1 MIGGMHLMDSMQAV
15 QGESMPRN
23 QMKRRMKTASP
34 KFMHVALGAAV
45 VALVACAHVSAAR
58 AGDDDMSAKESFSD
72 KFWKTLGVK
81 NPGETEYEINYSE
94 RSPLVVPPTRNLP
107 PPVVNQATA
116 PNWPKD
122 PDVAKRKTK
131 KDDKPVIQQ
140 YDRAAE
146 ADRALRPDELN
157 NVSRDPRVVTAPGV
171 PEQSEPAN
179 KPKRNLF
186 DFSWMNPNHTETA
199 TFTGEPPRASL
210 TDPPPGYL
218 TPSPDQPYGLVPE
231 HKVYTP
237 KTLGERMEVQR

>member
-1 MIGGMHLMDSMQAV
+1 
-15 QGESMPRN
+15 
-23 QMKRRMKTASP
+23 MKRRMRAAHL
-34 KFMHVALGAAV
+34 KFAHLALSAAV
-45 VALVACAHVSAAR
+45 VALVACAHVSTAR
-58 AGDDDMSAKESFSD
+58 AGDDDDMASKESFSD

-81 NPGETEYEINYSE
+81 NPGDTEYQINYSE

-107 PPVVNQATA
+107 APMTNAATA

-122 PDVAKRKTK
+122 PDVAKRKIK

-157 NVSRDPRVVTAPGV
+157 NVSRDPRVVAAPGT

-179 KPKRNLF
+179 KAKRNLF
-186 DFSWMNPNHTETA
+186 DFSWMNPNKTETA
-199 TFTGEPPRASL
+199 TFTGEPARASL

-218 TPSPDQPYGLVPE
+218 TPSPDQPYGIVPE
-231 HKVYTP
+231 HKAYTP
-237 KTLGERMEVQR
+237 KSLGERMELQR